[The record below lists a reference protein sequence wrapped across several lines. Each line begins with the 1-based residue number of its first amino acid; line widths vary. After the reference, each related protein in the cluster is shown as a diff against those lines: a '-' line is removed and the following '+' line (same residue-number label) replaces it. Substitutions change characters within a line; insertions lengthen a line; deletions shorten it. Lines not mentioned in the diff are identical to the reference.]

1 MSRFPAAF
9 RPPAFASEAIL
20 RPLENRAFLTVGLP
34 QTPWRR
40 RTPTGLSRSPRV
52 RYGRVGCLLYP
63 EDGGVLPTG
72 LRSSGRRLPLLNGQS
87 LTPLQRPICGASDDE
102 ASPGVH
108 TVHPVGLP
116 RDL

>member
-1 MSRFPAAF
+1 MMSRFPAAF

-72 LRSSGRRLPLLNGQS
+72 FESSGRRLPLSSDQS
-87 LTPLQRPICGASDDE
+87 LTPLLQPICGASDDE
-102 ASPGVH
+102 ASSEVH
-108 TVHPVGLP
+108 GCSPCRP
-116 RDL
+116 SP